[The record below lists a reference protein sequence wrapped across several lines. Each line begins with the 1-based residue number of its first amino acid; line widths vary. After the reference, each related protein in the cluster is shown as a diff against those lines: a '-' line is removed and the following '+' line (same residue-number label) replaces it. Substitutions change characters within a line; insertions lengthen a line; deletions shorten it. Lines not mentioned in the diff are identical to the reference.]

1 MLAIIQL
8 VGICIAVAL
17 GLYLIVS
24 ERRRHQGVELEN
36 ARLLA
41 DARIREHE
49 RAKLSDR
56 LITAEQDERRRLAL
70 FLHDGAV
77 QNLSGIALMLDAA
90 VQALDA
96 DRLDTARGIVERAAV
111 SHRETIRALRDLSFN
126 IEPVVLRD
134 RGFAPA
140 VRELASQVGTEHEI
154 QVDVD
159 ADLGDRLREREQ
171 VGLYLVVRESLNQAV
186 HRGPPTRISVE
197 VRDTAD
203 GGLEL
208 VVRDNGMGERR
219 QGALD
224 TIAERV
230 TTLNGR
236 FTVEQGSDGG
246 TQMHVHLPPYAAD
259 SEG

>member
-1 MLAIIQL
+1 
-8 VGICIAVAL
+8 
-17 GLYLIVS
+17 
-24 ERRRHQGVELEN
+24 
-36 ARLLA
+36 
-41 DARIREHE
+41 
-49 RAKLSDR
+49 
-56 LITAEQDERRRLAL
+56 
-70 FLHDGAV
+70 
-77 QNLSGIALMLDAA
+77 

-134 RGFAPA
+134 QGFAPA
-140 VRELASQVGTEHEI
+140 VRELASQLGTEHEI

-159 ADLGDRLREREQ
+159 ADLADRLREREQ
-171 VGLYLVVRESLNQAV
+171 VGLYQVIRESLNQAV
-186 HRGPPTRISVE
+186 HRGPPTRISIE

-203 GGLEL
+203 GGLEM

-246 TQMHVHLPPYAAD
+246 TEMHVLLPPYAAD
-259 SEG
+259 AEG